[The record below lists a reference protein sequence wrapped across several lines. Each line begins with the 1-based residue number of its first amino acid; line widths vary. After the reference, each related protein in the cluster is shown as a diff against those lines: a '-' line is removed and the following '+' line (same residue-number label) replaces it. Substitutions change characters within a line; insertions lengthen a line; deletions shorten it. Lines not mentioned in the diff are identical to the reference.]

1 MRNELEQSQLIDRY
15 LDGDMNAEEK
25 AQFEEQMAQNEAL
38 RKEVAS
44 QQQLR
49 ESVFQYGIKKAAQK
63 AFRKFK
69 LYKKLFWGGAGVV
82 VLAIV
87 GVGFL
92 FLNSNNQQ
100 DNSTE
105 NADAKSITH
114 QNLGENYKDPNKHLE
129 SQFYNVKNG
138 ADTILETQNGMLV
151 VLPNDGFV
159 NASGEL
165 VKGDITLEIKEAFD
179 PASIMQSGLST
190 TSDGKML
197 ETGGMFYIKAFQNGE
212 ELKVNPNDP
221 MVVDIPTKQKDKNMM
236 LFDGEVQEDGTINWI
251 DPKKFENWLTPV
263 DILSLNFYPPNYLS
277 ELEKLG
283 QNARDKAFTDSLYYS
298 FEGACD
304 YINSGSTS
312 NQAMPEGVA
321 YDSYNSWQNESEAIK
336 EMYRKKAK
344 SNSSFYLDT
353 LGVDKM
359 RSNKLN
365 GFLLTTTLLLDAQ
378 APAVAFA
385 ADTTAYVIPSSCG
398 INPSKIKAI
407 WQEKFNNTNL
417 ATKEFE
423 QRIPTIHRSCENSVL
438 DVYVNNLDQ
447 SLSYCDSLAARLAG
461 GDVKQQ
467 LKAFALRGDGR
478 VQINNR
484 QAKRLANYYQRKQK
498 QYSKILQKT
507 QEEFWEQQRKLDQE
521 AIQKGLK
528 NDAANYKRQREML
541 QKELDQNLD
550 EAYDQ
555 LGKTRPR
562 YRAEINGVP
571 TTGYVTPIRNL
582 GWKNVDQYVQTSTRN
597 RASLNYTDPKT
608 GKKAEIKYEKISMSI
623 AKRDQFDEVFVY
635 LIPNGLSSFNR
646 AEENESGFE
655 YKLNELF
662 QYDLMIVGMQEESI
676 FTHRQ
681 SGIEARDYGVLS
693 LSETS
698 RKQFDKMTGN
708 YSWSGTRSD
717 LQQDMDYYL
726 FNRKDEQRKTRNKKR
741 KDLRQK
747 LMATVFPCYG
757 GEFDDEVAPI
767 HELKSDGWGE

>member
-25 AQFEEQMAQNEAL
+25 AQFEQKMAQNEAL

-92 FLNSNNQQ
+92 FLNSNTQQ
-100 DNSTE
+100 DNSSE
-105 NADAKSITH
+105 NADAKSITRH
-114 QNLGENYKDPNKHLE
+114 NLGENYKDPNKHLE

-159 NASGEL
+159 SASGE
-165 VKGDITLEIKEAFD
+165 VVQGDITLEIKEAFD

-212 ELKVNPNDP
+212 ELKINPDDP
-221 MVVDIPTKQKDKNMM
+221 MVVDIPTQQKDKKMM
-236 LFDGEVQEDGTINWI
+236 LFDGEVQEDGSINWT

-277 ELEKLG
+277 QLEKLG
-283 QNARDKAFTDSLYYS
+283 QNARDKEFTDSLYYS

-304 YINSGSTS
+304 IKGVSDSTIKDPIGAS
-312 NQAMPEGVA
+312 
-321 YDSYNSWQNESEAIK
+321 YDSYNSWQNESEAVK
-336 EMYRKKAK
+336 EMYRNKAK
-344 SNSSFYLDT
+344 SNPSFYLDT
-353 LGVDKM
+353 LGVDKK
-359 RSNKLN
+359 RSNQLN
-365 GFLLTTTLLLDAQ
+365 GFLLSAALLQYAQ
-378 APAVAFA
+378 AAPAVAVA
-385 ADTTAYVIPSSCG
+385 NDTSEYEIPSSCG

-407 WQEKFNNTNL
+407 WQEKFNKTNL

-461 GDVKQQ
+461 GDVKKQ
-467 LKAFALRGDGR
+467 LKAFVLRGDGR
-478 VQINNR
+478 VQMNNR
-484 QAKRLANYYQRKQK
+484 QAQRLANYFQRKQK

-507 QEEFWEQQRKLDQE
+507 QEEFWEQQRTLDQE
-521 AIQKGLK
+521 AMQKRAQKTNDDIQ
-528 NDAANYKRQREML
+528 RQ
-541 QKELDQNLD
+541 QKMFQQELEENLD
-550 EAYDQ
+550 EAYRQ
-555 LGKTRPR
+555 LGKERGRITS
-562 YRAEINGVP
+562 
-571 TTGYVTPIRNL
+571 GYVATVQNT
-582 GWKNVDQYVQTSTRN
+582 GWKNVDQYVMESTVN
-597 RASLNYTDPKT
+597 RTTLNYKDPKT
-608 GKKAEIKYEKISMSI
+608 GKKAVIEYEKISLSI
-623 AKRDQFDEVFVY
+623 VKRDQFDEVFVY

-646 AEENESGFE
+646 ADENESGFE

-662 QYDLMIVGMQEESI
+662 QYDLMIVGMQEENI

-698 RKQFDKMTGN
+698 REQFNKMTGN
-708 YSWSGTRSD
+708 YSWSGARSD

-726 FNRKDEQRKTRNKKR
+726 FNRKDDQRKARNKKR

-757 GEFDDEVAPI
+757 GEFDEVVAPI
-767 HELKSDGWGE
+767 HELESDE